1 MFTYPGGYMP
11 VFPLFALEDDLTD
24 REFLSLPEE
33 TQQFLLKKGADS
45 DDDMAKQ
52 IKILREKE

>member
-1 MFTYPGGYMP
+1 MFTYPAGYLP
-11 VFPLFALEDDLTD
+11 VLPLFAPENNSTD